1 MPFSKSGAR
10 ISVGFPGSFESLAVL
25 NRWLGAARPRTLP
38 AALVPVVVAAAAAAR
53 EEVFSWAPFALT
65 LLGALAIQVA
75 ANFANDASD
84 ARRGADPADRVG
96 PPRMV
101 STGQITASAMWRAT
115 WLAISVAALC
125 GIVLAL
131 RVGPVI
137 LLIGAAS
144 VLAMLSYVGG
154 PLPYGYRGLG
164 EVFVLLFFGLIAT
177 GGSRLA
183 YDGRCP
189 AYVWWLGVP
198 IGLLAAG
205 ILMAN
210 NLRDMPTDRRADKR
224 TIAVIVGEEA
234 ATKLFFGTLWS
245 ALALTLLLVVLGIE
259 PIGVSAGV
267 LASAFLV
274 VLHRRK
280 LDPSDR
286 RSYLPLLAA
295 TVRVHFAFGLLVVV
309 GLLL

>member
-1 MPFSKSGAR
+1 
-10 ISVGFPGSFESLAVL
+10 
-25 NRWLGAARPRTLP
+25 
-38 AALVPVVVAAAAAAR
+38 
-53 EEVFSWAPFALT
+53 
-65 LLGALAIQVA
+65 
-75 ANFANDASD
+75 
-84 ARRGADPADRVG
+84 
-96 PPRMV
+96 
-101 STGQITASAMWRAT
+101 MWRAT
-115 WLAISVAALC
+115 WFAITVAALC
-125 GIVLAL
+125 GVVLAL

-210 NLRDMPTDRRADKR
+210 NLRDLPTDRRVGKR
-224 TIAVIVGEEA
+224 TIAVMVGEES

-245 ALALTLLLVVLGIE
+245 ALALTVLLVVLGIE
-259 PIGVSAGV
+259 PIGVAVGV
-267 LASAFLV
+267 LAGALLV
-274 VLHRRK
+274 PLHQVG
-280 LDPSDR
+280 LEPSDR
-286 RSYLPLLAA
+286 RTFLPLLGG
-295 TVRVHFAFGLLVVV
+295 TVRVHFSFGLLVAV